1 MEKRTSL
8 QTDLLAMNVSWL
20 DEDLE
25 LWYSFDLAIS
35 LLFTVLRVITL
46 ILAIIVHRAFY
57 KLMKRLPG
65 RAINQ
70 IIFPYMVSYLLT
82 FLSLVSLQ
90 NLIFFQVMLST
101 FVGPYTIFLSLLYWV
116 YPLKDY
122 IGDTGCYML
131 IYFRDIGIQAIQ
143 LNSFFLAI
151 FRYVCLFQGKFLLK
165 FNISPNV
172 ST

>member
-1 MEKRTSL
+1 MDIRTSL

-65 RAINQ
+65 RAVNQ
-70 IIFPYMVSYLLT
+70 IIFPYMVSYL
-82 FLSLVSLQ
+82 
-90 NLIFFQVMLST
+90 
-101 FVGPYTIFLSLLYWV
+101 
-116 YPLKDY
+116 
-122 IGDTGCYML
+122 
-131 IYFRDIGIQAIQ
+131 
-143 LNSFFLAI
+143 
-151 FRYVCLFQGKFLLK
+151 
-165 FNISPNV
+165 
-172 ST
+172 